1 MELFAE
7 VQYWERLHYEV
18 PYAAMDIAAHRE
30 RYRCLRENVMLVVR
44 DYNGILGALTPTQR
58 RLFSEN
64 LHKLDRK
71 VAPGA
76 LLRVR
81 VRVTVRLRVRARVRV
96 RVRVTVTVT
105 VTVGVGV
112 TVGGGACYP

>member
-1 MELFAE
+1 MPPYQ

-71 VAPGA
+71 VAPGT
-76 LLRVR
+76 LLRAKVTVRDRGRVR
-81 VRVTVRLRVRARVRV
+81 VRV
-96 RVRVTVTVT
+96 
-105 VTVGVGV
+105 GS
-112 TVGGGACYP
+112 Y

>member
-1 MELFAE
+1 MH
-7 VQYWERLHYEV
+7 YWERLHYEI

-44 DYNGILGALTPTQR
+44 DYNGILGALSPTQR

-71 VAPGA
+71 VAPGEMEP
-76 LLRVR
+76 V
-81 VRVTVRLRVRARVRV
+81 
-96 RVRVTVTVT
+96 
-105 VTVGVGV
+105 
-112 TVGGGACYP
+112 

>member
-76 LLRVR
+76 GDIREIYHI
-81 VRVTVRLRVRARVRV
+81 
-96 RVRVTVTVT
+96 
-105 VTVGVGV
+105 GEI
-112 TVGGGACYP
+112 